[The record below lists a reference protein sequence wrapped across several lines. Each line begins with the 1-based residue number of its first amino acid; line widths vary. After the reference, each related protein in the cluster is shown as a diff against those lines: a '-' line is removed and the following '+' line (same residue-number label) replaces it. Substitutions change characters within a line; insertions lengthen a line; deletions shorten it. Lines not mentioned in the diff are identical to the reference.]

1 MTFEKTEKSCPRS
14 LVGLDGTSPTLEGPA
29 GPDYPR
35 LRGSIIDPTAVSS
48 LEARRSRAWTVG
60 LKVPSS
66 LSSDGTEQSFLI
78 YSRGAEACRGAFF
91 KKSVKAEK
99 QEKRKRVA
107 SRIVGLDAEHPL
119 TLEGLSKARLTLGER
134 RGRRPLRGQLL
145 L

>member
-66 LSSDGTEQSFLI
+66 LFLFI
-78 YSRGAEACRGAFF
+78 LAGLKPAGELFLR
-91 KKSVKAEK
+91 KA
-99 QEKRKRVA
+99 
-107 SRIVGLDAEHPL
+107 
-119 TLEGLSKARLTLGER
+119 
-134 RGRRPLRGQLL
+134 
-145 L
+145 